1 MEIPTLDAKIGED
14 GNVVYIGKDGKEVEI
29 GEANKF
35 FNLDDLTKKD
45 KDLSAENTVKDSNT
59 VKVYLDKNRF
69 LRIFKKFLDEK
80 GKEILENR
88 PEVKFEIYQ
97 NELDENDQPIEGKKV
112 LMKGEDGKKL
122 LLVANEKNNFSDMV
136 KNLPIF
142 KKSIE
147 IDGDGNITEKVVRYG
162 YEIKEDGASGYRL
175 ETKEGLDGDTL
186 GFVIKAINTKI
197 PDKPN
202 YPNNPPE
209 EPDKPE
215 KPEKPKDKDKPEKPT
230 EKDKDKPGIP
240 KKPEKPEK
248 PEKPDKPKRPRIPE
262 YPKRPR
268 LPQTG
273 AISDFTLMY
282 LSGLILI
289 LAIIARKKV
298 RE

>member
-1 MEIPTLDAKIGED
+1 
-14 GNVVYIGKDGKEVEI
+14 
-29 GEANKF
+29 
-35 FNLDDLTKKD
+35 
-45 KDLSAENTVKDSNT
+45 
-59 VKVYLDKNRF
+59 
-69 LRIFKKFLDEK
+69 
-80 GKEILENR
+80 
-88 PEVKFEIYQ
+88 
-97 NELDENDQPIEGKKV
+97 
-112 LMKGEDGKKL
+112 
-122 LLVANEKNNFSDMV
+122 MV

-147 IDGDGNITEKVVRYG
+147 IDEDGKVTEKVVRYG
-162 YEIKEDGASGYRL
+162 YEIKEDGTSGYRL
-175 ETKEGLDGDTL
+175 ETKEGLDGDSL

-240 KKPEKPEK
+240 KKPEKPD
-248 PEKPDKPKRPRIPE
+248 KPDKPKRPRTPE